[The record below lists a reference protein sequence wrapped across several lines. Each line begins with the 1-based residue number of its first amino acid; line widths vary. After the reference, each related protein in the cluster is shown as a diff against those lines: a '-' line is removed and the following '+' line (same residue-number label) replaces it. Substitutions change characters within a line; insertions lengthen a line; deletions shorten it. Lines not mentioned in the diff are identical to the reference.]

1 MSTDRTIYETTL
13 RDASGAI
20 VAGSGFTTHEY
31 AHDAFAHAGYLS
43 GISPGH
49 AGTIERVKIDAGGM
63 RRTVMGSIVCGV
75 YYSAGRLMP
84 SVQSSKE
91 AHDNGVDVTS

>member
-20 VAGSGFTTHEY
+20 VAGTGFKTHEY

-43 GISPGH
+43 GVSPGH
-49 AGTIERVKIDAGGM
+49 AGTIERVRIDAGGI

-84 SVQSSKE
+84 SVKSSKE
-91 AHDNGVDVTS
+91 AHDNGVDVKG